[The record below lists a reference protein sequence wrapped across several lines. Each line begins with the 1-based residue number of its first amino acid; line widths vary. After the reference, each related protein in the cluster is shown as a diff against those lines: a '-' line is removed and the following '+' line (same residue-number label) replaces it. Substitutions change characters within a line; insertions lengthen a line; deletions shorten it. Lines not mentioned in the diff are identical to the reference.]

1 LVKMKTSINRAR
13 LFTGLLVVSIAA
25 LVISITLMASVP
37 PVSRDALVHHLAVPK
52 LYLKNGGIYEIPE
65 MFFSYYPMNL
75 QLLYM
80 GALYFGSDIVPKFIH
95 FGFALLTAWLIFR
108 YLRQRINRFYGL
120 LGALFFLSVPL
131 IVKLSITVY
140 VDLGLIFF
148 STASLL
154 LLLEWVEKGLRIRFL
169 ALSAIMC
176 GLAMGTKYN
185 GLVTF
190 LLLTLSVPFLY
201 SRYRRDRGAV
211 SLKAIKY
218 CTVYSLIALLLFS
231 PWMIRNYHWKR
242 NPIYPLYDKWFNRP
256 PHTEVLD
263 KDMEDEEEARG
274 IFTYRGVIY
283 GEKWW
288 EMALLPLRI
297 FFQGRDGDPRRFD
310 GKLNPFLLFFP
321 VLAFFGARDEAP
333 AVRRE
338 KAFLLA
344 FSCLFFFLAF
354 FSFDLRMRYISP
366 IIPPLVILSMFG
378 TRNLFRALG
387 RMENPMRRN
396 TGIMI
401 AGAALV
407 VSFLLNALYIADEFK
422 HVSPLK
428 YLRGELNRDEYIAK
442 YRPEYPAVQYINAHL
457 PEDALVYFL
466 FLGNRGYYS
475 DRRYLLGEG
484 FFAKAVREAKDPEAI
499 LMRLQER
506 GITHLLLCDPIFQ
519 KWALGKFTSQERETL
534 NGFLVRFTRVLFA
547 AKGFVLLSIQG
558 ELG

>member
-1 LVKMKTSINRAR
+1 
-13 LFTGLLVVSIAA
+13 
-25 LVISITLMASVP
+25 MASVP

-52 LYLKNGGIYEIPE
+52 LYLRNGGIYEIPG

-80 GALYFGSDIVPKFIH
+80 GALYLGSDIVPKFIH

-108 YLRQRINRFYGL
+108 YLRQRVNKSYGL

-154 LLLEWVEKGLRIRFL
+154 LLLEWIEKGLRIRFL

-263 KDMEDEEEARG
+263 KDMKDKQKAKG
-274 IFTYRGVIY
+274 VFTYRSVIY

-297 FFQGRDGDPRRFD
+297 FFQGRDGDPQRFD

-321 VLAFFGARDEAP
+321 LLAFYGIRSEESSI
-333 AVRRE
+333 RRE
-338 KAFLLA
+338 KVILLA
-344 FSCLFFFLAF
+344 FSCLFFLIAL
-354 FSFDLRMRYISP
+354 FSFDLRMRYVSP

-378 TRNLFRALG
+378 IDNLVERVRTLQNIKAKKFGLG
-387 RMENPMRRN
+387 L
-396 TGIMI
+396 
-401 AGAALV
+401 AGLAV
-407 VSFLLNALYIADEFK
+407 GSSFLLNATYIIDEFR
-422 HVSPLK
+422 HVAPLT
-428 YLRGELNRDEYIAK
+428 YLRGDLTRDEYIAK
-442 YRPEYPAVQYINAHL
+442 YRPEHEAMQYINDNL
-457 PEDALVYFL
+457 PEESLVYFL
-466 FLGNRGYYS
+466 FMGNRGYYS
-475 DRRYLLGEG
+475 DKKYLLGEG
-484 FFAKAVREAKDPEAI
+484 FLSNVIQDSNSPREI
-499 LMRLQER
+499 STSLRQR
-506 GITHLLLCDPIFQ
+506 GITHLLVCHPIFE
-519 KWALGKFTSQERETL
+519 KWIWENFSEGEVKLLNEFFTAY
-534 NGFLVRFTRVLFA
+534 TRVLFVD
-547 AKGFVLLSIQG
+547 KGFVVLALNG
-558 ELG
+558 DLG